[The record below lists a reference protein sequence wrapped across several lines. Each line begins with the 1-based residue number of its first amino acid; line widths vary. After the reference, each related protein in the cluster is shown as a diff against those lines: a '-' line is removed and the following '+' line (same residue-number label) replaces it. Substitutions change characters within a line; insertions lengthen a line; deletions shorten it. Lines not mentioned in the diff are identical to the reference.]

1 MESPSRFTSPD
12 PPVRRHIK
20 SWRRKWLRAHKKKGV
35 DDDKPKQTAEME
47 ARIGKD
53 GCALIKKKTARIRK
67 EKRLHKKGKA

>member
-1 MESPSRFTSPD
+1 M
-12 PPVRRHIK
+12 
-20 SWRRKWLRAHKKKGV
+20 RAHKKKGV

-67 EKRLHKKGKA
+67 EKRLHKKRQSLKAEIGWICALKE

>member
-1 MESPSRFTSPD
+1 
-12 PPVRRHIK
+12 
-20 SWRRKWLRAHKKKGV
+20 LRAHKKKGV